1 MRGIPGGD
9 SLERLAQ
16 TVAERVVNLVLE
28 AIDVNA
34 ILERVDLDAVVQR
47 IDVNKIVDQ
56 VDLDAVVDRMDLNA
70 VIDRV
75 DLNAVLAKVDIN
87 EIVDRLDVD
96 ALVEQTELG
105 SLIAKG
111 TTGVVT
117 EVLDLLRS
125 QGVGLDDFVAR
136 WANRLLRRDP
146 GTLPQGP
153 PLLVQEEPARSGN
166 GAPPSSVGLGG
177 AR

>member
-16 TVAERVVNLVLE
+16 AVAERVVNLVLE
-28 AIDVNA
+28 AIDLNA

-56 VDLDAVVDRMDLNA
+56 VDLDAVVDRVDLNA

-75 DLNAVLAKVDIN
+75 DLDAVLAKVDIN

-96 ALVEQTELG
+96 ALVEHTELG

-136 WANRLLRRDP
+136 WASRFLRRDP
-146 GTLPQGP
+146 GALPQGP
-153 PLLVQEEPARSGN
+153 PLLVQEEPAGAGN
-166 GAPPSSVGLGG
+166 GAPAPSGQGG
-177 AR
+177 TR

>member
-1 MRGIPGGD
+1 
-9 SLERLAQ
+9 
-16 TVAERVVNLVLE
+16 
-28 AIDVNA
+28 
-34 ILERVDLDAVVQR
+34 VDLDAVMDR
-47 IDVNKIVDQ
+47 I
-56 VDLDAVVDRMDLNA
+56 DLNA

-87 EIVDRLDVD
+87 EVVDRLDVD

-136 WANRLLRRDP
+136 WTNRLLRRDP
-146 GTLPQGP
+146 ATMPKGP
-153 PLLVQEEPARSGN
+153 PLLVPREPATAGA
-166 GAPPSSVGLGG
+166 GAPAPSAGPGG

>member
-16 TVAERVVNLVLE
+16 AVAERVVNLVVE

-34 ILERVDLDAVVQR
+34 ILERVDVDALVQR
-47 IDVNKIVDQ
+47 IDVDKIVDQ
-56 VDLDAVVDRMDLNA
+56 VDLDAVVDRIDLNA

-75 DLNAVLAKVDIN
+75 DLNAVLANVDIN

-146 GTLPQGP
+146 ETMPKGP
-153 PLLVQEEPARSGN
+153 PLLVPREPARAGT
-166 GAPPSSVGLGG
+166 GAPAPSADQGG
-177 AR
+177 GR

>member
-16 TVAERVVNLVLE
+16 AVAERVVNLVLE
-28 AIDVNA
+28 AIDINA
-34 ILERVDLDAVVQR
+34 ILDRVDLDALVQR
-47 IDVNKIVDQ
+47 IDVNKIVDE
-56 VDLDAVVDRMDLNA
+56 VDLDAVVDRIDLNA
-70 VIDRV
+70 VIDRI

-87 EIVDRLDVD
+87 EVVDRLDVD

-146 GTLPQGP
+146 TTMPQGP
-153 PLLVQEEPARSGN
+153 PLLVPREPTPAGA
-166 GAPPSSVGLGG
+166 GAPASSTGPRG

>member
-16 TVAERVVNLVLE
+16 AVAERVVNLVIE
-28 AIDVNA
+28 VIDVNA
-34 ILERVDLDAVVQR
+34 ILEQVDVDALVQR
-47 IDVNKIVDQ
+47 IDVDKIVEQ
-56 VDLDAVVDRMDLNA
+56 VDLDAVVDRLDLNA
-70 VIDRV
+70 VLDRV
-75 DLNAVLAKVDIN
+75 DLNAIVAKVDIN

-105 SLIAKG
+105 SIIAKS
-111 TTGVVT
+111 TTGVLT

-146 GTLPQGP
+146 DTLPQGP
-153 PLLVQEEPARSGN
+153 PLLMEGATTPARN
-166 GAPPSSVGLGG
+166 TAPAAGAGQG
-177 AR
+177 ASR